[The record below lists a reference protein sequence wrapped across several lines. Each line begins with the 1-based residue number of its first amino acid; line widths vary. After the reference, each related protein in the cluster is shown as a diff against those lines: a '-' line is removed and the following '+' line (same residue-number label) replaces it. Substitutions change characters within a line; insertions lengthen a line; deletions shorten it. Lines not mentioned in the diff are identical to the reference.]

1 MSKGKPYVDIRGYH
15 QGVTGSCIR
24 NTVHFSDGEKFRFL
38 VDFGMYQGEGH
49 QGIEYNDSV
58 NPEKIDAILLTH
70 THLDHD
76 GALPIFVRK
85 GYNKKIYMS
94 DASACVIDIGLSDSY
109 NIMKRDAKIKKQPI
123 LFSESDIERT
133 MKQIEAVKYEQTIK
147 IHDNISVTFFNNG
160 HLIGASVILVQ
171 IDEPGGIINLLYTG
185 DYKSTNVFLDIKP
198 FPFWVYALPNL
209 TIIAEATYGSTNSW
223 DIEHPWEDDIVEAC
237 SRNQL
242 IFNCAFGQGRAQELM
257 YYIRKLEDEGKIPK
271 DYPVKIDGT
280 TAIDYTFRYL
290 DRSNI
295 IHMKEE
301 SKNFFPYN
309 IQFVDN
315 KSRPALLN
323 IKERAIFIATS
334 GMGSHGPAATYI
346 PHFLSNPNALI
357 YIPGYASEGTLAR
370 KIVEADYGEE
380 ILFKDGNSVIKKA
393 EVKQTGQFS
402 GHITADQEIA
412 FFEQFSPL
420 SILFNHGE
428 IKKRQILEKRTQQEL
443 GISDRKTGNLGM
455 GYVYRVNSYGIDKAV
470 EK

>member
-1 MSKGKPYVDIRGYH
+1 MAKGKPYVDIRGYH
-15 QGVTGSCIR
+15 EGVTGSCIR

-38 VDFGMYQGEGH
+38 VDYGIYQGEGH
-49 QGIEYNDSV
+49 HGIEYNDSV
-58 NPEKIDAILLTH
+58 NPDKIDAILLTH

-85 GYNKKIYMS
+85 GYDKKIYMS
-94 DASACVIDIGLSDSY
+94 DASASVIDIGLLDSY

-133 MKQIEAVKYEQTIK
+133 ISQIEAVKYEHTIK
-147 IHDNISVTFFNNG
+147 IHNNISVTFFNNG

-171 IDEPGGIINLLYTG
+171 IDEPGGMINLLYTG
-185 DYKSTNVFLDIKP
+185 DYKPTNVFLDIKP
-198 FPFWVYALPNL
+198 FPYWVYALSNL

-223 DIEHPWEDDIVEAC
+223 DIDHTWEDDIVEAC
-237 SRNQL
+237 SKNQL

-257 YYIRKLEDEGKIPK
+257 YNIRKLEDAGKIPK

-280 TAIDYTFRYL
+280 TSIAYTFRYL
-290 DRSNI
+290 DRSNV

-301 SKNFFPYN
+301 AKNFFPYN

-315 KSRPALLN
+315 NSRPALLET
-323 IKERAIFIATS
+323 KERAIFISTS

-370 KIVEADYGEE
+370 KIVEADYDEE
-380 ILFKDGNSVIKKA
+380 IEFKDGNSVIKRA
-393 EVKQTGQFS
+393 DVKQTGEFS
-402 GHITADQEIA
+402 SHITADQEIA
-412 FFEQFSPL
+412 FFEQFAAL
-420 SILFNHGE
+420 SIIFNHGE
-428 IKKRQILEKRTQQEL
+428 PDKKLILEERTRKEL
-443 GISDRKTGNLGM
+443 GIKKTGILGT
-455 GYVYRVNSYGIDKAV
+455 GYVYRVNSYGIDKPV
-470 EK
+470 KK